1 MSNYDIP
8 PTVNDTCMVCMD
20 AYSTMKNVHVPST
33 CVHHLC
39 KKCVKR
45 CKECPYCKI
54 PYLKI
59 VKEKTPAQCM
69 IKHIYFVR
77 KNLHQLHNMVETNR
91 NNFGNHFNIH
101 YNSMIDNMTNHIVL
115 MEKQLQDM
123 LPVRERTKRRQ
134 TLLNHPYRNSH
145 LQRYMMSYNLISNEN
160 DP

>member
-91 NNFGNHFNIH
+91 NKFGNHFDIH

>member
-77 KNLHQLHNMVETNR
+77 KNLHQFYNMMETNR
-91 NNFGNHFNIH
+91 NSFGNHFDIH

-123 LPVRERTKRRQ
+123 LPVRERAKRRQ
-134 TLLNHPYRNSH
+134 TLLNHPYRNNH
-145 LQRYMMSYNLISNEN
+145 LQRYMMSYNLVSNEN